1 MAKIIISKENDRE
14 LVVANHSPGSAINFI
29 LKTVLKIAIC
39 SYTTELYVVGRQA
52 FLSSFK
58 KKTEVVIFPQA
69 KLIIRV
75 NETNGDCVIWVNIQ
89 RKIKVEYGLHNSHF
103 NFLTY

>member
-1 MAKIIISKENDRE
+1 MHWTRFVLIMAKIIISKENDRD

-69 KLIIRV
+69 KWIIRV
-75 NETNGDCVIWVNIQ
+75 NETNGDCVI
-89 RKIKVEYGLHNSHF
+89 
-103 NFLTY
+103 

>member
-1 MAKIIISKENDRE
+1 MHWTRFVLIMAKIIISKENDRE
-14 LVVANHSPGSAINFI
+14 LVVANHSPGS
-29 LKTVLKIAIC
+29 VLKIAIC

-69 KLIIRV
+69 KWIIRV
-75 NETNGDCVIWVNIQ
+75 NETNGDCVI
-89 RKIKVEYGLHNSHF
+89 
-103 NFLTY
+103 